1 MSLEGEPV
9 VGWKESVHRTIR
21 SLLKALTCT
30 VVEILRS
37 FRIMDF
43 RSAALVVIAFAL
55 LVGGTI
61 STGILP
67 SAAPYQAF
75 AGGMIVAAFGLVFYI
90 FRP

>member
-1 MSLEGEPV
+1 
-9 VGWKESVHRTIR
+9 
-21 SLLKALTCT
+21 
-30 VVEILRS
+30 
-37 FRIMDF
+37 MDF
-43 RSAALVVIAFAL
+43 RTVGLLVIAFAL